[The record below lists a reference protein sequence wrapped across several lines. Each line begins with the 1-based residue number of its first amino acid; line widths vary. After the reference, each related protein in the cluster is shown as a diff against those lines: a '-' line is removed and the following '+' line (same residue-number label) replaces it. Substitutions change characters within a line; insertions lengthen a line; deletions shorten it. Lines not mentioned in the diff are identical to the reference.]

1 MFGRKP
7 ATPPPVAPVP
17 AGTEPDTTA
26 MSPVATPAIP
36 ATQKASAPETAPVTP
51 ETGTTLAP
59 EAPLAQRR
67 HFGAAPV
74 QAPPVPPSGAAPDA
88 STVTSAVEPAM
99 EAPPSVPHTL
109 PTPATRPARRRREQ
123 PETIVRSP
131 HYNKARQYVFATLST
146 AAVMTRTREQVRGD
160 IEMLVAELVQRD
172 RLPISLPEQHQ
183 ITSEILNDMFGV
195 GPIEPLLQDE
205 SISDIMVNGP
215 DQVYVERRG
224 RLELTPLK
232 FRDNDHLTNVVQ
244 RIAASIGRR
253 VDESSPMVDARL
265 ADGSRVNVIMPPL
278 ALDGVML
285 SIRKFSRSNLSLPS
299 LAGKG
304 SLSLGMSRLLQI
316 AATSRLNIIISGGTG
331 SGKTTL
337 LNALSQYIDAGERI
351 VTIEDSA
358 ELQLQQPH
366 VVRLETR
373 PPSIEGTNAVNQ
385 GDLVRNA
392 LRMRPDR
399 IILGE
404 TRGAE
409 AFDVLQAMN
418 TGHDGSMTTLHANSP
433 RDALIRLE
441 SMVMMANANLPLYSI
456 RRQVAS
462 AIHMIVQVERMRD
475 GGRRVTNIVEI
486 AGMEGDVIV
495 TQELFRFNYSASAY
509 GASIQGS
516 FDSTGL
522 RPIFSER
529 ARNFGLETQLLE
541 ACRL

>member
-7 ATPPPVAPVP
+7 VAPAPQPTPSP
-17 AGTEPDTTA
+17 APAAPAPPEPA
-26 MSPVATPAIP
+26 LTPAP
-36 ATQKASAPETAPVTP
+36 
-51 ETGTTLAP
+51 AP
-59 EAPLAQRR
+59 EAAPNPAPANPAPAAPAPAPEQRKQ
-67 HFGAAPV
+67 FGAAPAAAAPLAMAQAAAV
-74 QAPPVPPSGAAPDA
+74 PITPQAPRS
-88 STVTSAVEPAM
+88 
-99 EAPPSVPHTL
+99 
-109 PTPATRPARRRREQ
+109 RRRGEQ
-123 PETIVRSP
+123 TIVRSP
-131 HYNKARQYVFATLST
+131 HYNAARQYVFSTLNISS
-146 AAVMTRTREQVRGD
+146 VLTRTRDQVRGD
-160 IEMLVAELVQRD
+160 IELLVGELVHRD
-172 RLPISLPEQHQ
+172 RLPISQPEQQQ
-183 ITSEILNDMFGV
+183 IISEILNDMFGV

-232 FRDNDHLTNVVQ
+232 FRDNDHLINVVQ
-244 RIAASIGRR
+244 RIAASVGRR

-265 ADGSRVNVIMPPL
+265 ADGSRVNVVMPPL

-285 SIRKFSRSNLSLPS
+285 SIRKFAKRKLSLPA
-299 LAGKG
+299 LAGQG
-304 SLSLGMSRLLQI
+304 SMSLGMSRLLQI
-316 AATSRLNIIISGGTG
+316 AATARLNIVISGGTG

-373 PPSIEGTNAVNQ
+373 PPSIEGTNAVHQ
-385 GDLVRNA
+385 GDLLRNA

-418 TGHDGSMTTLHANSP
+418 TGHDGSMTTLHANTP

-462 AIHMIVQVERMRD
+462 AIHLIVQVERMRD
-475 GGRRVTNIVEI
+475 GARRVTHIVEI

-495 TQELFRFNYSASAY
+495 TQELFRFNYSASSY
-509 GASIQGS
+509 GASVQGS

-522 RPIFSER
+522 RPLFTDR
-529 ARNFGLETQLLE
+529 ARIYGLDTQLLE